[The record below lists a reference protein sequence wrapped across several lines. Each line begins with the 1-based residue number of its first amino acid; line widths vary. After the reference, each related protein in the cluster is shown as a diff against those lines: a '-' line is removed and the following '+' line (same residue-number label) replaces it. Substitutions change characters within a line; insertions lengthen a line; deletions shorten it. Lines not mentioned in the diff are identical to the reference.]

1 MLLFVLYGTL
11 VLVDLLIWFCWD
23 FLNLYVIICVIYMFT
38 LILVGML
45 LLFDLDFLSL
55 YGIICV
61 IYMVC

>member
-1 MLLFVLYGTL
+1 MLYGML
-11 VLVDLLIWFCWD
+11 VLLDLLIWFCWG

-45 LLFDLDFLSL
+45 LLFGLDFLGL
-55 YGIICV
+55 YDIIYV